1 MCCGTRWSRHKFSI
15 RSVHIITSCV
25 RHQHHKW
32 VFRNIKPTGF
42 ARNKKDERVWTLMRR
57 KLILQVCFLFTDFL
71 HTVYRPLSQWPNRVQ
86 ILMSMVFTEA
96 HVKQSTVSCPGVISI
111 RVLPESTSPHNPS
124 AQPKFFIDSLII
136 WSLTNLCIPY
146 EWKWRDFMMPSRTP
160 RTLSILRREHSR

>member
-96 HVKQSTVSCPGVISI
+96 HVKQSTVSCPGFISI
-111 RVLPESTSPHNPS
+111 RVLSESTSPHNPS
-124 AQPKFFIDSLII
+124 AQPKFFHRFTYHLVTDEF
-136 WSLTNLCIPY
+136 T
-146 EWKWRDFMMPSRTP
+146 
-160 RTLSILRREHSR
+160 HSVRVKMERPHDAFPNTTHIVNTS